1 MKRVLG
7 LLLALAV
14 MGSMSMPAF
23 AAQEK
28 KAEAKKGDGKKKGAE
43 GKDKK
48 AEAKKKGDGKKK
60 KAADSK

>member
-7 LLLALAV
+7 LLLAIAV

-23 AAQEK
+23 AQEK
-28 KAEAKKGDGKKKGAE
+28 GKTEAKKGEGKKKGAE

-48 AEAKKKGDGKKK
+48 EEGKKKAGKKKGEAK
-60 KAADSK
+60 

>member
-7 LLLALAV
+7 LLLAIAV

-23 AAQEK
+23 AQEK
-28 KAEAKKGDGKKKGAE
+28 GKAEAKKAEGKKKGAE

-48 AEAKKKGDGKKK
+48 EEGKKKGAGKKK
-60 KAADSK
+60 AEGK

>member
-7 LLLALAV
+7 LLLAIAV

-23 AAQEK
+23 AQEK
-28 KAEAKKGDGKKKGAE
+28 GKAEAKKGEGKKKGAE

-48 AEAKKKGDGKKK
+48 EEGKKKAGKKKAEAK
-60 KAADSK
+60 